1 MISCRRAAE
10 LASKELDTELRPRER
25 VALGVHRL
33 VCGACRRFRT
43 QLAEIDRAVTQT
55 LAQTLAGPGGN
66 PSVALPDAA
75 RARLDAALGSE
86 LRRDGG

>member
-55 LAQTLAGPGGN
+55 LAGPGGN